1 MLQMVRMQTTRLN
14 TTKIQ
19 EVWLSQDLQ
28 SLHLKF
34 INSDLSDHVEI
45 SKVIRKEDVPA
56 LGANKVVMAVQK
68 YYPVCYP
75 SQVVRSPKQEAR
87 IKEMQEKF
95 IEKYGEA
102 AKQKIDI
109 DTKIRNMSTGLI
121 FVDSHELSKYL
132 QPDNN
137 KPGDDFAKFE
147 KVNFGDRVLSEHKD
161 LLINALNGV
170 ELEYEIEEAVISPID
185 ENKED

>member
-1 MLQMVRMQTTRLN
+1 
-14 TTKIQ
+14 
-19 EVWLSQDLQ
+19 
-28 SLHLKF
+28 
-34 INSDLSDHVEI
+34 
-45 SKVIRKEDVPA
+45 
-56 LGANKVVMAVQK
+56 
-68 YYPVCYP
+68 
-75 SQVVRSPKQEAR
+75 
-87 IKEMQEKF
+87 
-95 IEKYGEA
+95 
-102 AKQKIDI
+102 
-109 DTKIRNMSTGLI
+109 MSTGLI